1 MNKRLRLFVVAIAAL
16 ALIVG
21 AIVATGV
28 SNTRAKQEMDA
39 RLQALKSAAAAGAAG
54 RAACANVVTRVEQEL
69 RALEAD
75 EGGSKRVVNG
85 YRALGDC
92 QMQLGQSRQAI
103 EAYQKVVS
111 FEPEAGRAHG
121 DLARAYSRSGDHTN
135 AVRHARLA
143 AQLSP
148 TQWQA
153 YRVLARVLEAAAQ
166 YDDALTAMRKAA
178 SLAPANQQ
186 KGAQSAIARLEAR
199 ASGSASAADPTD
211 DDDE

>member
-16 ALIVG
+16 VLIVG
-21 AIVATGV
+21 AIVVTGV
-28 SNTRAKQEMDA
+28 NNTRSKQEMEA
-39 RLQALKSAAAAGAAG
+39 RLQTLTTAAAAGTAG
-54 RAACANVVTRVEQEL
+54 RASCANIATRVEQDL

-103 EAYQKVVS
+103 DAYQKVVS

-121 DLARAYSRSGDHTN
+121 DLARAYSRSGNHTD

-148 TQWQA
+148 NQWQA
-153 YRVLARVLEAAAQ
+153 HRVLARVMESAAQ
-166 YDDALTAMRKAA
+166 YEDALAAMRKAA
-178 SLAPANQQ
+178 SLAPADQQ
-186 KGAQSAIARLEAR
+186 PAAQNAVARLEAR
-199 ASGSASAADPTD
+199 VSGSASAVDQTEDAD
-211 DDDE
+211 E

>member
-39 RLQALKSAAAAGAAG
+39 RLQALKAAAAAGAAG
-54 RAACANVVTRVEQEL
+54 RAACANVVTRVEQDL

-75 EGGSKRVVNG
+75 DGGSKRVVNG

-103 EAYQKVVS
+103 DAYQTVVG
-111 FEPEAGRAHG
+111 FEPEVGRAHG
-121 DLARAYSRSGDHTN
+121 DLARAYSRGGDHTS

-153 YRVLARVLEAAAQ
+153 HRVLARVMESAAQ
-166 YDDALTAMRKAA
+166 YEDALAAMRKAA
-178 SLAPANQQ
+178 ALAPADQQ
-186 KGAQSAIARLEAR
+186 QGAQNAIARLEAR
-199 ASGSASAADPTD
+199 VSGSASATD
-211 DDDE
+211 RTEADDE